1 MKNMKRRAKTSR
13 GASVSASA
21 TKKNKAD
28 KTPRRSMPRATP
40 MVRVLTG
47 QSDLRSQCVYAAP
60 TSKDFEKLAAI
71 TRAITHETHI
81 DESH

>member
-1 MKNMKRRAKTSR
+1 
-13 GASVSASA
+13 
-21 TKKNKAD
+21 
-28 KTPRRSMPRATP
+28 MPRATP